1 MNKSTIEAGQPGQ
14 QPNSGQKVQD
24 KQVNPSIANANVSSR
39 FALDMSFLPD
49 GVSGNWSVSTF
60 EVPENDFSQI
70 ISMYKS
76 GRGVP
81 AGTYK
86 RLKRNGTVVMSNTPD
101 EIRDFSYFVRISHGS
116 ILINGLGLGC
126 VVKKLLNKSEVTKIT
141 VIEKNE
147 DVIKLV
153 APYFKDERLTVIH
166 ADAFEYNPPKDVVYG
181 AVWHDIWDYITSE
194 NIPEMKKL
202 HKKYAKKTNFQES
215 WCKRECEKRLR
226 EEKRFEKYY
235 F

>member
-49 GVSGNWSVSTF
+49 GVSGDWSISTF
-60 EVPENDFSQI
+60 EVPKSDLSQK
-70 ISMYKS
+70 ISIFKT

-81 AGTYK
+81 AGIYK
-86 RLKRNGTVVMSNTPD
+86 RLKRKNTVVMSNTPD
-101 EIRDFSYFVRISHGS
+101 EINDFSHFTRIAKGS
-116 ILINGLGLGC
+116 VLINGLGIGC
-126 VVKKLLNKSEVTKIT
+126 VIKVLLDNPEITKIT
-141 VIEKNE
+141 VIEKSE

-166 ADAFEYNPPKDVVYG
+166 ADAFEYTPAKGEHFNF
-181 AVWHDIWDYITSE
+181 VWHDIWDYICSD
-194 NIPEMKKL
+194 NLKEMSKL
-202 HKKYAKKTNFQES
+202 HRKYGRRTDWQDSWAKSICQS
-215 WCKRECEKRLR
+215 YMRRG
-226 EEKRFEKYY
+226 Y
-235 F
+235 

>member
-60 EVPENDFSQI
+60 KVPENDFSQI

-166 ADAFEYNPPKDVVYG
+166 ADAFEYTPAKGEHFNF
-181 AVWHDIWDYITSE
+181 VWHDIWDYICSD
-194 NIPEMKKL
+194 NLKEMSKL
-202 HKKYAKKTNFQES
+202 HRKYGRSTDWQDSWAKSICQS
-215 WCKRECEKRLR
+215 YMRRG
-226 EEKRFEKYY
+226 Y
-235 F
+235 